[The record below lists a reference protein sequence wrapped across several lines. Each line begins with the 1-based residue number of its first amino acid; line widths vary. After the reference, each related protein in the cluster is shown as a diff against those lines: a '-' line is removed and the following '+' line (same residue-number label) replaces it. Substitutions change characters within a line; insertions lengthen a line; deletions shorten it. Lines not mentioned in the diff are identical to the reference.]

1 MAVKIPPSHIDL
13 IEGPVC
19 AVLTTMMP
27 DGQPQSS
34 LVWCDYDGENVRVN
48 TTRQRQK
55 GKNIASNPKVLLLV
69 IDTNDAGRWIEI
81 RGKVELIETG
91 AHEHLDEITR
101 LYTGDPCFYGFV
113 YPVEQKE
120 KETRIICRIKTTK
133 INLDAIHK

>member
-1 MAVKIPPSHIDL
+1 MKLRIPPSHIDL

-27 DGQPQSS
+27 DGEPQSS

-55 GKNIASNPKVLLLV
+55 SKNMASNPKVSLLV
-69 IDTNDAGRWIEI
+69 IDTNDAGRWIEV
-81 RGKVELIETG
+81 RGEVTISEEG
-91 AHEHLDEITR
+91 ALQHLDEITR
-101 LYTGDPCFYGFV
+101 LYTKHPCYYGHVF
-113 YPVEQKE
+113 PQEQRD
-120 KETRIICRIKTTK
+120 KETRIICHIKPTK

>member
-1 MAVKIPPSHIDL
+1 MKLRIPPSHIDL

-27 DGQPQSS
+27 DGEPQSS

-55 GKNIASNPKVLLLV
+55 SKNMASNPKVSLLV
-69 IDTNDAGRWIEI
+69 IDTNDAGRWIEV
-81 RGKVELIETG
+81 RGEVTISEEG
-91 AHEHLDEITR
+91 ALQHLDEITR
-101 LYTGDPCFYGFV
+101 LYTKHPCYYGYVF
-113 YPVEQKE
+113 PQEQRD
-120 KETRIICRIKTTK
+120 KETRIICLIKPTK